1 MVLNLTK
8 KDTAEEITFKNYRKC
23 KITLTRLV
31 TCRFV
36 QSTLLYKEQ
45 RNFCYDNCFRLS
57 GISVILLILNLVLF
71 ELINYWLIVLFS
83 LINNLY
89 ESGAHQTTCIIQP
102 ILQPAF
108 ENLHTYIFYFV
119 MQVSSTVKTFTA
131 DMDLPRTWNTYQFLR
146 KIDNTGE
153 TLTFGKPKRV
163 MPCYKFCWFCK
174 HSVKNVWITWKS
186 TSGEVS
192 MLGSTS
198 APLEVTRTLC
208 SWLYELN
215 KVPGFPVH
223 FPLSRGR
230 RLAI

>member
-1 MVLNLTK
+1 MCFEERLKTARCLASQIIHWATETSFARISSCPALMVLNLTK

-57 GISVILLILNLVLF
+57 GISVILLILNLLLF

-89 ESGAHQTTCIIQP
+89 ESGAHQTTCIIQS

-131 DMDLPRTWNTYQFLR
+131 DMDLPRKYLSILKEHWQYWRNYVR
-146 KIDNTGE
+146 KAQESDALLQI
-153 TLTFGKPKRV
+153 LLV
-163 MPCYKFCWFCK
+163 
-174 HSVKNVWITWKS
+174 
-186 TSGEVS
+186 
-192 MLGSTS
+192 L
-198 APLEVTRTLC
+198 
-208 SWLYELN
+208 
-215 KVPGFPVH
+215 
-223 FPLSRGR
+223 
-230 RLAI
+230 

>member
-1 MVLNLTK
+1 MYRKRKHSLRNLNTASNEFINILSKRTCALKRDWKLQGVSQAKLFIELLRRALLGFLAVPPKMVLNLTK

-57 GISVILLILNLVLF
+57 GISVILLILNLLLF

-131 DMDLPRTWNTYQFLR
+131 DMDLPRKYLSILKENWQYWRNFNVR
-146 KIDNTGE
+146 KAQESDALLQI
-153 TLTFGKPKRV
+153 LLV
-163 MPCYKFCWFCK
+163 
-174 HSVKNVWITWKS
+174 
-186 TSGEVS
+186 
-192 MLGSTS
+192 L
-198 APLEVTRTLC
+198 
-208 SWLYELN
+208 
-215 KVPGFPVH
+215 
-223 FPLSRGR
+223 
-230 RLAI
+230 